1 MPNRS
6 VTSDEVTLSF
16 IKQVQSSKNRR
27 ASSSPNRNATGY
39 AGETSAQKRPG
50 PQMPIDQSS
59 QLKKKILAR
68 GTALGEHCI
77 GIFTPRK
84 SPQGN
89 LSEKKLENAA
99 HSQIDLDR
107 HSKTSE
113 SFLNWAQKT
122 LRI

>member
-50 PQMPIDQSS
+50 PQMLIDQSL
-59 QLKKKILAR
+59 QLNKKILAL

-77 GIFTPRK
+77 GIFAPRK

-89 LSEKKLENAA
+89 LSEKKMKNAA
-99 HSQIDLDR
+99 RSQIDLAR

-113 SFLNWAQKT
+113 SFKLGKQK
-122 LRI
+122 L